1 MRKILYITTVSRTV
15 NAFLVPHIHMLL
27 DKGVQVDCA
36 CCIDKEIDSSLIE
49 RGVKVFDIPFSR
61 NPLSSNNFN
70 AYKVLKEIQRKN
82 QYDWIHVHTPIAGLY
97 GRLLKV
103 SFPQLRTIY
112 TAHGFHFHQGGSKVG
127 WLVYYPIERL
137 MASFTDILITI
148 NDEDFK
154 RASSFKAKKVFKIN
168 GVGIDPQEY
177 NVSNFNRD
185 ELKKQYG
192 LDKDDFVIA
201 MIAEV
206 NINKNHKQMI
216 EAVKILNK
224 QGIHVKVLCAGE
236 GNLLNEII
244 DEVKVQGLNQ
254 QIKMLGFSQ
263 NIKEIIAISDIGLL
277 LSYREGL
284 PRSVMEL
291 MCFKKPVIGTN
302 IRGNR
307 DLISHG
313 ETGYL
318 VEVGD
323 YQKTAEYIKH
333 LFLNKV
339 LVRDLG
345 EKAAERMN
353 SFTIDKVLSQLDEI
367 IFQEDLNGAEI
378 KD

>member
-70 AYKVLKEIQRKN
+70 AYKMLKEIQRKN

-103 SFPQLRTIY
+103 SFPHLKAVY

-148 NDEDFK
+148 NEEDFK
-154 RASSFKAKKVFKIN
+154 RASNFKAKKIFKIN
-168 GVGIDPQEY
+168 GVGINPQEY
-177 NVSNFNRD
+177 NISNFNRD
-185 ELKKQYG
+185 EVKKQYG

-206 NINKNHKQMI
+206 NVNKNHKQML
-216 EAVKILNK
+216 EAVKILNE

-236 GNLLNEII
+236 GTLLNEIK
-244 DEVKVQGLNQ
+244 DEIKVQGLNQ
-254 QIKMLGFSQ
+254 QVKMLGFSQ
-263 NIKEIIAISDIGLL
+263 NIKEIIVASDIGLL

-313 ETGYL
+313 ENGYL
-318 VEVGD
+318 VEIGD
-323 YQKTAEYIKH
+323 YQQTADYIKQ
-333 LFLNKV
+333 LFLKKE
-339 LVRDLG
+339 LVKNLG
-345 EKAAERMN
+345 EKAAKSMD
-353 SFTIDKVLSQLDEI
+353 SFSIDKVLNQLDEI
-367 IFQEDLNGAEI
+367 IIQEDWYGTEI
-378 KD
+378 KG

>member
-1 MRKILYITTVSRTV
+1 
-15 NAFLVPHIHMLL
+15 
-27 DKGVQVDCA
+27 
-36 CCIDKEIDSSLIE
+36 
-49 RGVKVFDIPFSR
+49 
-61 NPLSSNNFN
+61 
-70 AYKVLKEIQRKN
+70 
-82 QYDWIHVHTPIAGLY
+82 
-97 GRLLKV
+97 
-103 SFPQLRTIY
+103 
-112 TAHGFHFHQGGSKVG
+112 
-127 WLVYYPIERL
+127 
-137 MASFTDILITI
+137 
-148 NDEDFK
+148 
-154 RASSFKAKKVFKIN
+154 
-168 GVGIDPQEY
+168 
-177 NVSNFNRD
+177 
-185 ELKKQYG
+185 
-192 LDKDDFVIA
+192 
-201 MIAEV
+201 
-206 NINKNHKQMI
+206 
-216 EAVKILNK
+216 
-224 QGIHVKVLCAGE
+224 
-236 GNLLNEII
+236 
-244 DEVKVQGLNQ
+244 
-254 QIKMLGFSQ
+254 LGFSQ
-263 NIKEIIAISDIGLL
+263 YIKEIIDISDIGLL
-277 LSYREGL
+277 LYYWVGL